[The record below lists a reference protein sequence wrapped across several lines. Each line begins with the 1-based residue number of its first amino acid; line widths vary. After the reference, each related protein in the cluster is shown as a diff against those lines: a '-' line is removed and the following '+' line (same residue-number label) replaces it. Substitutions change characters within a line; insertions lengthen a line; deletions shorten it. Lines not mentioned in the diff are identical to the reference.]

1 MTGSCFTGR
10 KISGDP
16 GYGRLPVFIDI
27 KRNGSPAGN
36 GEKADLYIGSPL
48 PKRYDTQIKINVEN
62 EPVKK
67 NVPGSC
73 SNRKDRP
80 VIPGCK
86 VGEPQ
91 VMERTKG
98 LKEYIQTKEYRES
111 LGLSGQVTET
121 YTMLAQGE
129 YNRNYTFTHPI
140 TGQKLVLR
148 INFGSQMHLKDQILY
163 EYRALKLLEN
173 SGRTPKAIYADG
185 SCKNLPYGVM
195 VMEFLPGHSLDY
207 KTELFSA
214 AGCLADIHSVKMP
227 ETHSLIQPKEP
238 LKAILE
244 ECEAMVKTYMESEL
258 GDEQKKR
265 RIRSLLD
272 QGWKAVENLETD
284 IPYHCCINTELNS
297 TNFLVNDRNVDGRRI
312 NENSVG
318 EKTGDC
324 IKDNEKKHIW

>member
-1 MTGSCFTGR
+1 M
-10 KISGDP
+10 K
-16 GYGRLPVFIDI
+16 
-27 KRNGSPAGN
+27 
-36 GEKADLYIGSPL
+36 
-48 PKRYDTQIKINVEN
+48 
-62 EPVKK
+62 
-67 NVPGSC
+67 
-73 SNRKDRP
+73 
-80 VIPGCK
+80 
-86 VGEPQ
+86 
-91 VMERTKG
+91 RTKG
-98 LKEYIQTKEYRES
+98 LKEYVQTKEYRERM
-111 LGLSGQVTET
+111 GLPGQVTEN

-129 YNRNYTFTHPI
+129 YNRNYTFIHPI
-140 TGQKLVLR
+140 TGKKLVLR

-163 EYRALKLLEN
+163 EYKALKLLEN

-185 SCKNLPYGVM
+185 SCQYLPYGVM

-207 KTELFSA
+207 KTELLSA

-227 ETHSLIQPKEP
+227 EAHSLVRPEEP

-244 ECEAMVKTYMESEL
+244 ECEAMVKTYMESDL

-272 QGWKAVENLETD
+272 QGWKAVKSLKSD

-324 IKDNEKKHIW
+324 IKDNEKKAYLVDWEKP

>member
-1 MTGSCFTGR
+1 
-10 KISGDP
+10 
-16 GYGRLPVFIDI
+16 
-27 KRNGSPAGN
+27 
-36 GEKADLYIGSPL
+36 
-48 PKRYDTQIKINVEN
+48 
-62 EPVKK
+62 
-67 NVPGSC
+67 
-73 SNRKDRP
+73 
-80 VIPGCK
+80 
-86 VGEPQ
+86 
-91 VMERTKG
+91 MERTKG

-258 GDEQKKR
+258 GDE
-265 RIRSLLD
+265 
-272 QGWKAVENLETD
+272 
-284 IPYHCCINTELNS
+284 
-297 TNFLVNDRNVDGRRI
+297 
-312 NENSVG
+312 
-318 EKTGDC
+318 
-324 IKDNEKKHIW
+324 